1 MAKWLFMFLK
11 GLISVRPI
19 TVSLALVCSQQHKL
33 KRQCDMKNEDIT
45 LYTNEVEQLAS
56 HPWESNWTITEMR
69 RTHALFLWLCEYPCA
84 PAFLP
89 SHHQQLHVWILCW
102 PCDAQTYFWTQD
114 AQPLSPE
121 YKPLRYFKWPLV
133 SVWFLVPVLCVSLH
147 HIVFCVFA
155 AIWWCSESRL
165 PVKSGVSSP
174 PLWTE
179 RAEASLV
186 TQQLW
191 QRSLMELREVCFLFV
206 FTTEKSAEVAF
217 LWALHPLPPSLC
229 SSPLPLASGIS
240 RGKPGKLWLYC
251 FHGTKTQC
259 EILLLVPFIEQEW
272 ELWRNANLGLNA
284 VTQWLQAGGLSP
296 SPKGAPKTSFV
307 CSEFIK
313 FSHVQ
318 NQNHNKHTYWI
329 VYI

>member
-1 MAKWLFMFLK
+1 MSGKMTFHVPKRTW
-11 GLISVRPI
+11 ISVRHI
-19 TVSLALVCSQQHKL
+19 TVSLVLVCSQQHKL

-102 PCDAQTYFWTQD
+102 PCDAQTYVWTQD

-133 SVWFLVPVLCVSLH
+133 SVWFLVPVVPGS
-147 HIVFCVFA
+147 FA
-155 AIWWCSESRL
+155 ATWWCSESKL

-191 QRSLMELREVCFLFV
+191 QRSLMELREVCFLFA

-251 FHGTKTQC
+251 FFDPFTSSFYRTRMGTVKKCQPGPECCDTVVTSRGSEPFSKRGTKDQLC
-259 EILLLVPFIEQEW
+259 LLRVYQIF
-272 ELWRNANLGLNA
+272 
-284 VTQWLQAGGLSP
+284 TC
-296 SPKGAPKTSFV
+296 PKSKS
-307 CSEFIK
+307 
-313 FSHVQ
+313 
-318 NQNHNKHTYWI
+318 
-329 VYI
+329 